1 MLKLRNL
8 FIFLTI
14 SLSFLGISKNSFAE
28 GVDELPPE
36 LQKAYEGLDADQ
48 PVGPSM
54 WRDFMGKEGPYTIG
68 YASSYAGN
76 TWRATALDRLMNHL
90 LPKYQDA
97 GIVSDIIVTQSDL
110 NDATQIQQMRQ
121 LIDQEVD
128 AIIICCSNI
137 TALNQTI
144 KLAYDKGIPVVSWSG
159 YVTSPYALSASA
171 NYNEGGYRIGKSM
184 FEQMGGEGRF
194 LLVTGIP
201 GLASSDSYDAGV
213 MRAMEEYPN
222 IKRAGI
228 VTGFWTDQVAQT
240 EVQKWLATNP
250 FPIDGIIAQSASE
263 TGTLKGLL
271 QSGREI
277 VPVSLGG
284 AAGASCYWRQN
295 YNFVD
300 EGYHIWPPGDEM
312 ELAFEL
318 VIRTLQGQGPKVQSV
333 ARPAPTYSF
342 EDVAAVLDGDCS
354 IDSTEWLQ
362 PGIDSW
368 FPPEMADNFF
378 LRPAPT
384 IQ

>member
-1 MLKLRNL
+1 MLRFKKTILTLLISTFFIL
-8 FIFLTI
+8 FGP
-14 SLSFLGISKNSFAE
+14 SSYADGI
-28 GVDELPPE
+28 DELPSN
-36 LQKAYEGLDADQ
+36 LQGAYEGLDADQ
-48 PVGPSM
+48 PTGPSM
-54 WRDFMGKEGPYTIG
+54 WRDFKGKDGPYTIG

-76 TWRATALDRLMNHL
+76 TWRATALDRLMNQL
-90 LPKYQDA
+90 LPKYQEA

-121 LIDQEVD
+121 LIDQDVD

-171 NYNEGGYRIGKSM
+171 NYKDGGYRIGKSI
-184 FEQMGGEGRF
+184 FEQMGGSGNF

-213 MRAMEEYPN
+213 MKAMEEYPN
-222 IKRAGI
+222 IKLAGT

-250 FPIDGIIAQSASE
+250 TKIDGIIAQSASE
-263 TGTLKGLL
+263 TGALKGLL
-271 QSGREI
+271 QSGRDV
-277 VPVSLGG
+277 VPVTLGG

-295 YNFVD
+295 KNFVN
-300 EGYHIWPPGDEM
+300 EGMHIWPPGDEM

-342 EDVAAVLDGDCS
+342 DEVAAELDADCS

-362 PGIDSW
+362 PGTASW
-368 FPPEMADNFF
+368 FPSSMADHFF

-384 IQ
+384 L

>member
-1 MLKLRNL
+1 MLKIYKVIFSFFLIFSLLGFNL
-8 FIFLTI
+8 
-14 SLSFLGISKNSFAE
+14 NAE
-28 GVDELPPE
+28 GVNELPSN

-48 PVGPSM
+48 PTGPSK
-54 WRDFMGKEGPYTIG
+54 WRDFKGKDGPYVIG

-76 TWRATALDRLMNHL
+76 TWRATALDRLMNQL
-90 LPKYQDA
+90 LPKYKDA

-121 LIDQEVD
+121 LIDQNVD

-144 KLAYDKGIPVVSWSG
+144 KLAYDKGIPVISWSG

-171 NYNEGGYRIGKSM
+171 NYNDGGYRIAKSI
-184 FEQMGGEGRF
+184 FDQMGGKGNF

-213 MRAMEEYPN
+213 MKAMEEYPDIN
-222 IKRAGI
+222 LAGT

-250 FPIDGIIAQSASE
+250 TKIDGIIAQSASE
-263 TGTLKGLL
+263 TGALKGLL
-271 QSGREI
+271 QSGRDI
-277 VPVSLGG
+277 VPVTLGG

-295 YNFVD
+295 PDFVN
-300 EGYHIWPPGDEM
+300 EGFHIWPPGDEM

-318 VIRTLQGQGPKVQSV
+318 VIRTLQGQGPKIQSV

-342 EDVAAVLDGDCS
+342 EDVAAELGEDCS

-362 PGIDSW
+362 PGTKLW
-368 FPPEMADNFF
+368 FPSSMADSFF
-378 LRPAPT
+378 LRPAKT
-384 IQ
+384 L

>member
-1 MLKLRNL
+1 MVKINKLVFSIFFILSLLGYNL
-8 FIFLTI
+8 Y
-14 SLSFLGISKNSFAE
+14 AE
-28 GVDELPPE
+28 GVDELPTD
-36 LQKAYEGLDADQ
+36 LQKSYNGLDSDQ
-48 PVGPSM
+48 PTGPSK
-54 WRDFMGKEGPYTIG
+54 WRDFMGKDGPYVIG

-76 TWRATALDRLMNHL
+76 TWRATALDRLMNVL
-90 LPKYQDA
+90 LPKYKEA

-121 LIDQEVD
+121 LIDQNVD

-144 KLAYDKGIPVVSWSG
+144 KLAYDKGIPVISWSG

-171 NYNEGGYRIGKSM
+171 NYNDGGYRIGKSL
-184 FEQMGGEGRF
+184 FDQMGGKGNF

-213 MRAMEEYPN
+213 MKAMKEYPD
-222 IKRAGI
+222 IKLAGT

-240 EVQKWLATNP
+240 EVQKWLASSPTK
-250 FPIDGIIAQSASE
+250 IGGIIAQSASE
-263 TGTLKGLL
+263 TGALKGLL
-271 QSGREI
+271 QSGRDI
-277 VPVSLGG
+277 VPVTLGG

-295 YNFVD
+295 PNFVT
-300 EGYHIWPPGDEM
+300 EGVHIWPPGDEM

-333 ARPAPTYSF
+333 AITAPTYSF
-342 EDVAAVLDGDCS
+342 EEVSAELGEDCS

-362 PGIDSW
+362 PGIKSW
-368 FPPEMADNFF
+368 FPSSMADNFF
-378 LRPAPT
+378 LRPAKT
-384 IQ
+384 L